1 MAEET
6 FSLDGN
12 LPESEYSGLSELPE
26 VKTPME
32 WLRGNGKGEFRE
44 QLLDEVIP
52 QRQELPDWS
61 RNLEE
66 QDLPAVIEKKI
77 FYDGTGQG
85 MNKIGE
91 FFYTVKDSFARGIEN
106 MPLDVM
112 RFLAAI
118 GAATGI
124 EEESNTDLLKRLDD
138 VRTSQDFA
146 KALRD
151 FELGVDAD
159 AFSNEIADVFG
170 QMGIIILGGGILKGA
185 GVGVK
190 TAGGVLEGLA
200 EGGEYLSKDIAAQRQ
215 HEGGLEQ
222 YKGEGLG
229 FATGYGVIAGL
240 MGARGVEASFLDH
253 FGEFTGKKFLRE
265 AVEKEMFEEGG
276 QNIAERLARRTQN
289 EIYGTDTDKT
299 TWLEDLLSTGKAML
313 LGGIGGATVGGVA
326 FVNNHNRMK
335 EILVDN
341 FGLTKTDANKLAW
354 QYLEDSTNALVKN
367 SMALQDLS
375 PKSRVMQ
382 FSKEQLMRDGQTEKE
397 ADKTLARIRR
407 DIIKEQVK
415 KDEELSKNEFFE
427 RSQDTNDLVEYLR
440 EKTGVQVMEDS
451 VIEEEKQN
459 IADRRAEL
467 ESQLAQTETQAE
479 ETAQE
484 QPTVETQMAE
494 TVPEQTKSEQQN
506 NLKQSQFDII
516 QSNNPMHDDYHV
528 GIRSIDDIKTFD
540 ETINDEESFV
550 WGDYSREDAQRDL
563 AKGTVTVYSSHPI
576 EQGGFV
582 STSRN
587 QARDYAGGKNAKIY
601 QQEVPITDVAWISG
615 DEGQLARV
623 ETKIEPIATEET
635 TSTQPVVDETTSTE
649 QAVTEKKPT
658 EQPKETPTPVQL
670 ELNFLNA
677 QENAINQA
685 MGIESPT
692 LPVNEDMLTKQDID
706 TINNK
711 IDEINTKLDELKNVK
726 TDDQKAEYEVGKEL
740 NSFQQPK
747 QAKSIYAERIA
758 KQTKTEGISP
768 ILHNV
773 RDTKAAK
780 KAVDDLVENEENVAW
795 EMLENNR
802 ADTRGFLRAEVAEAL
817 KRKIAKTQDPEVRK
831 TQLRR
836 LISAYSDVATRAGQ
850 ELRALADDSL
860 VDAIRDAAQIES
872 EASRKVK
879 RAVKNKADK
888 VQKTVD
894 KIVKSNKVM
903 SDKKLWDMIKEK
915 MECK

>member
-52 QRQELPDWS
+52 QRQELPDWGQDI
-61 RNLEE
+61 EE
-66 QDLPAVIEKKI
+66 KTASEAIGETL
-77 FYDGTGQG
+77 FYDGSGQG
-85 MNKIGE
+85 MNKVGE
-91 FFYTVKDSFARGIEN
+91 FFYTVKDSFASAIEN
-106 MPLDVM
+106 MPTDVL
-112 RFLAAI
+112 RFLAAS
-118 GAATGI
+118 AKTVGI
-124 EEESNTDLLKRLDD
+124 SEDKSVELLNALDD
-138 VRTSQDFA
+138 VRSSQDFD

-151 FELGVDAD
+151 FRLGVDAD

-170 QMGIIILGGGILKGA
+170 QMGAVLLGAGALKAAGTTASVAGGIA
-185 GVGVK
+185 
-190 TAGGVLEGLA
+190 EGLA

-215 HEGGLEQ
+215 REGGLEQ

-229 FATGYGVIAGL
+229 FATAYGALAGL
-240 MGARGVEASFLDH
+240 VGAKGAEANFLDH
-253 FGEFTGKKFLRE
+253 LGEFTGKKFI
-265 AVEKEMFEEGG
+265 KEEIASEVLEEVVQTGL
-276 QNIAERLARRTQN
+276 ERTSRRAQN
-289 EIYGTDTDKT
+289 EIYGTDTDYQ
-299 TWLEDLLSTGKAML
+299 TWTEDLLSVGKAGL

-335 EILVDN
+335 EMLVDN
-341 FGLTKTDANKLAW
+341 FGLTKADANKLAW
-354 QYLEDSTNALVKN
+354 QYLEDSTDALVKN
-367 SMALQDLS
+367 SMALADMS

-407 DIIKEQVK
+407 DVIKEQVK

-440 EKTGVQVMEDS
+440 EKTGIQVMEDS

-467 ESQLAQTETQAE
+467 ESQQEQPEAQTEQQVETQPT

-484 QPTVETQMAE
+484 QPTGEQPTIE
-494 TVPEQTKSEQQN
+494 TV
-506 NLKQSQFDII
+506 
-516 QSNNPMHDDYHV
+516 
-528 GIRSIDDIKTFD
+528 
-540 ETINDEESFV
+540 
-550 WGDYSREDAQRDL
+550 
-563 AKGTVTVYSSHPI
+563 
-576 EQGGFV
+576 
-582 STSRN
+582 
-587 QARDYAGGKNAKIY
+587 
-601 QQEVPITDVAWISG
+601 
-615 DEGQLARV
+615 
-623 ETKIEPIATEET
+623 ATEET
-635 TSTQPVVDETTSTE
+635 TQTQPEVEETTSTE
-649 QAVTEKKPT
+649 QAVTEEKPT

-685 MGIESPT
+685 MGIESPV

-740 NSFQQPK
+740 NTFQKPQM
-747 QAKSIYAERIA
+747 AKSKYAERVA
-758 KQTKTEGISP
+758 QQTKTEKVSP
-768 ILHNV
+768 ILHSV
-773 RDTKAAK
+773 RDMKAAK
-780 KAVDDLVENEENVAW
+780 QAADTLVESEENSAW

-817 KRKIAKTQDPEVRK
+817 KRKIAKIQDPEVRK
-831 TQLRR
+831 EQLRR
-836 LISAYSDVATRAGQ
+836 LINAYSDVATRAGQ

-860 VDAIRDAAQIES
+860 VDAIRDAAQIET

-888 VQKTVD
+888 VQKKVD
-894 KIVKSNKVM
+894 KVVKSNKVM
-903 SDKKLWDMIKEK
+903 TDKKLWDLIKEK

>member
-77 FYDGTGQG
+77 FYDGSGQG

-112 RFLAAI
+112 RYLAAI

-124 EEESNTDLLKRLDD
+124 AEESSTDLLKRLDD

-170 QMGIIILGGGILKGA
+170 QMGTIMVGGGILKSA
-185 GVGVK
+185 GVGAK

-215 HEGGLEQ
+215 REGGLEQ

-299 TWLEDLLSTGKAML
+299 TWWQDLVSTGKAML

-335 EILVDN
+335 EMLVDN

-354 QYLEDSTNALVKN
+354 QYLEDSTDALVKN

-382 FSKEQLMRDGQTEKE
+382 FSKEQLVRDGQTAEE

-415 KDEELSKNEFFE
+415 KDEELSKNDFFE
-427 RSQDTNDLVEYLR
+427 QSQTTDGLVEYLR
-440 EKTGVQVMEDS
+440 EKTGIQVMEDS

-467 ESQLAQTETQAE
+467 ESQQAQTEAQTEQQVETQTT

-484 QPTVETQMAE
+484 QPTSEQPAIE
-494 TVPEQTKSEQQN
+494 TV
-506 NLKQSQFDII
+506 
-516 QSNNPMHDDYHV
+516 
-528 GIRSIDDIKTFD
+528 
-540 ETINDEESFV
+540 
-550 WGDYSREDAQRDL
+550 
-563 AKGTVTVYSSHPI
+563 
-576 EQGGFV
+576 
-582 STSRN
+582 
-587 QARDYAGGKNAKIY
+587 
-601 QQEVPITDVAWISG
+601 
-615 DEGQLARV
+615 
-623 ETKIEPIATEET
+623 ATEET
-635 TSTQPVVDETTSTE
+635 TQTQPEVEETTSTE
-649 QAVTEKKPT
+649 QAVTEEKPT

-685 MGIESPT
+685 MGIESPI

-740 NSFQQPK
+740 NTFQKPQM
-747 QAKSIYAERIA
+747 AKSKYAERVA
-758 KQTKTEGISP
+758 QQTKTEKVSP
-768 ILHNV
+768 ILHSV
-773 RDTKAAK
+773 RDMKAAK
-780 KAVDDLVENEENVAW
+780 QAADTLVESEENSAW

-817 KRKIAKTQDPEVRK
+817 KRKIAKIQDPEVRK
-831 TQLRR
+831 EQLRR
-836 LISAYSDVATRAGQ
+836 LINAYSDVATRAGQ

-860 VDAIRDAAQIES
+860 VDAIRDAAQIET

-888 VQKTVD
+888 VQKKVD
-894 KIVKSNKVM
+894 KVVKSNKVM
-903 SDKKLWDMIKEK
+903 TDKKLWDLIKEK

>member
-52 QRQELPDWS
+52 QRQELPDWGQDI
-61 RNLEE
+61 EE
-66 QDLPAVIEKKI
+66 KTLSEAIGEKL
-77 FYDGTGQG
+77 FYDGSGQG
-85 MNKIGE
+85 MNKVGE
-91 FFYTVKDSFARGIEN
+91 FFYTVKDSFASAIEN
-106 MPLDVM
+106 IPTDVL
-112 RFLAAI
+112 RFLAAS
-118 GAATGI
+118 AKTVGI
-124 EEESNTDLLKRLDD
+124 SEDKSVELLNALDD
-138 VRTSQDFA
+138 VRSSQDFD

-151 FELGVDAD
+151 FRLGVDAD

-170 QMGIIILGGGILKGA
+170 QMGAVLLGAGALKAAGTTASVAGGIA
-185 GVGVK
+185 
-190 TAGGVLEGLA
+190 EGLA

-215 HEGGLEQ
+215 REGGLEQ

-229 FATGYGVIAGL
+229 FATAYGALAGL
-240 MGARGVEASFLDH
+240 VGAKGAEANFLDH
-253 FGEFTGKKFLRE
+253 LGEFTGKKFI
-265 AVEKEMFEEGG
+265 KEEIASEVLEEVVQTGL
-276 QNIAERLARRTQN
+276 ERTSRRAQN
-289 EIYGTDTDKT
+289 EIYGTDTDYQ
-299 TWLEDLLSTGKAML
+299 TWTEDLLSVGKAGL

-335 EILVDN
+335 EMLVDN

-354 QYLEDSTNALVKN
+354 QYLEDSTDALVKN

-415 KDEELSKNEFFE
+415 KDEELSKNDFFE
-427 RSQDTNDLVEYLR
+427 QSQTTDGLVEYLR
-440 EKTGVQVMEDS
+440 EKTGIQVMEDS

-467 ESQLAQTETQAE
+467 ESQQEQSEAQTEQQVETQTT

-484 QPTVETQMAE
+484 QPTSEQPAIE
-494 TVPEQTKSEQQN
+494 TV
-506 NLKQSQFDII
+506 
-516 QSNNPMHDDYHV
+516 
-528 GIRSIDDIKTFD
+528 
-540 ETINDEESFV
+540 
-550 WGDYSREDAQRDL
+550 
-563 AKGTVTVYSSHPI
+563 
-576 EQGGFV
+576 
-582 STSRN
+582 
-587 QARDYAGGKNAKIY
+587 
-601 QQEVPITDVAWISG
+601 
-615 DEGQLARV
+615 
-623 ETKIEPIATEET
+623 ATEET
-635 TSTQPVVDETTSTE
+635 TQTQPAVEETTTTE
-649 QAVTEKKPT
+649 QAVTEEKPT

-685 MGIESPT
+685 MGIESPI

-726 TDDQKAEYEVGKEL
+726 TDDQKVEYEVGKEL
-740 NSFQQPK
+740 NTFQKPQM
-747 QAKSIYAERIA
+747 AKSKYAERVA
-758 KQTKTEGISP
+758 QQTKTEKVSP
-768 ILHNV
+768 ILHSV
-773 RDTKAAK
+773 RDMKAAK
-780 KAVDDLVENEENVAW
+780 QAADTLVESEENSAW

-817 KRKIAKTQDPEVRK
+817 KRKIAKIQDPEVRK
-831 TQLRR
+831 EQLRR
-836 LISAYSDVATRAGQ
+836 LINAYSDVATRAGQ

-860 VDAIRDAAQIES
+860 VDAIRDAAQIET

-888 VQKTVD
+888 VQKKVD
-894 KIVKSNKVM
+894 KVVKSNKVM
-903 SDKKLWDMIKEK
+903 TDKKLWDLIKEK

>member
-52 QRQELPDWS
+52 QRQELPDWGQDI
-61 RNLEE
+61 EE
-66 QDLPAVIEKKI
+66 KTASEAIGEKL
-77 FYDGTGQG
+77 FYDGSGQG
-85 MNKIGE
+85 MNKVGE
-91 FFYTVKDSFARGIEN
+91 FFYTVKDSFASAIEN
-106 MPLDVM
+106 IPTDVL
-112 RFLAAI
+112 RFLAAS
-118 GAATGI
+118 AKTVGI
-124 EEESNTDLLKRLDD
+124 SEDKSVELLNALDD
-138 VRTSQDFA
+138 VRSSQDFD

-151 FELGVDAD
+151 FRLGVDAD

-170 QMGIIILGGGILKGA
+170 QMGAVLLGAGALKAAGTTASVAGGIA
-185 GVGVK
+185 
-190 TAGGVLEGLA
+190 EGLA

-215 HEGGLEQ
+215 REGGLEQ

-229 FATGYGVIAGL
+229 FATAYGALAGL
-240 MGARGVEASFLDH
+240 VGAKGAEANFLDH
-253 FGEFTGKKFLRE
+253 LGEFTGKKFI
-265 AVEKEMFEEGG
+265 KEEIASEVLEEVVQTGL
-276 QNIAERLARRTQN
+276 ERTSRRAQN
-289 EIYGTDTDKT
+289 EIYGTDTDYQ
-299 TWLEDLLSTGKAML
+299 TWTEDLLSVGKAGL

-335 EILVDN
+335 EMLVDN

-354 QYLEDSTNALVKN
+354 QYLEDSTDALVKN

-415 KDEELSKNEFFE
+415 KDEELSKNDFFE
-427 RSQDTNDLVEYLR
+427 QSQTTDGLVEYLR
-440 EKTGVQVMEDS
+440 EKTGIQVMEDS

-467 ESQLAQTETQAE
+467 ESQQEQSEAQTEQQVETQTT

-484 QPTVETQMAE
+484 QPTSEQPAIE
-494 TVPEQTKSEQQN
+494 TV
-506 NLKQSQFDII
+506 
-516 QSNNPMHDDYHV
+516 
-528 GIRSIDDIKTFD
+528 
-540 ETINDEESFV
+540 
-550 WGDYSREDAQRDL
+550 
-563 AKGTVTVYSSHPI
+563 
-576 EQGGFV
+576 
-582 STSRN
+582 
-587 QARDYAGGKNAKIY
+587 
-601 QQEVPITDVAWISG
+601 
-615 DEGQLARV
+615 
-623 ETKIEPIATEET
+623 ATEET
-635 TSTQPVVDETTSTE
+635 TQTQPAVEETTTTE
-649 QAVTEKKPT
+649 QAVTEEKPT

-685 MGIESPT
+685 MGIESPI

-726 TDDQKAEYEVGKEL
+726 TDDQKVEYEVGKEL
-740 NSFQQPK
+740 NTFQKPQM
-747 QAKSIYAERIA
+747 AKSKYAERVA
-758 KQTKTEGISP
+758 QQTKTEKVSP
-768 ILHNV
+768 ILHSV
-773 RDTKAAK
+773 RDMKAAK
-780 KAVDDLVENEENVAW
+780 QAADTLVESEENSAW

-817 KRKIAKTQDPEVRK
+817 KRKIAKIQDPEVRK
-831 TQLRR
+831 EQLRR
-836 LISAYSDVATRAGQ
+836 LINAYSDVATRAGQ

-860 VDAIRDAAQIES
+860 VDAIRDAAQIET

-888 VQKTVD
+888 VQKKVD
-894 KIVKSNKVM
+894 KVVKSNKVM
-903 SDKKLWDMIKEK
+903 TDKKLWDLIKEK

>member
-52 QRQELPDWS
+52 QRQELPDWGQDI
-61 RNLEE
+61 EE
-66 QDLPAVIEKKI
+66 KTLSEAIGEKL
-77 FYDGTGQG
+77 FYDGSGQG
-85 MNKIGE
+85 MNKVGE
-91 FFYTVKDSFARGIEN
+91 FFYTVKDSFASAIEN
-106 MPLDVM
+106 MPTDVL
-112 RFLAAI
+112 RFI
-118 GAATGI
+118 GASAKTFGI
-124 EEESNTDLLKRLDD
+124 SEDKSVELLNALDD
-138 VRTSQDFA
+138 VRSSQDFD

-151 FELGVDAD
+151 FRLGVDAD

-170 QMGIIILGGGILKGA
+170 QMGAVLLGAGALKAAGTTASVAGGIA
-185 GVGVK
+185 
-190 TAGGVLEGLA
+190 EGLA

-215 HEGGLEQ
+215 REGGLEQ

-229 FATGYGVIAGL
+229 FATAYGALAGL
-240 MGARGVEASFLDH
+240 VGAKGAEANFLDH
-253 FGEFTGKKFLRE
+253 LGEFTGKKFI
-265 AVEKEMFEEGG
+265 KEEIASEVLEEVVQTGL
-276 QNIAERLARRTQN
+276 ERTSRRAQN
-289 EIYGTDTDKT
+289 EIYGTDTDYQ
-299 TWLEDLLSTGKAML
+299 TWTEDLLSVGKAGL

-335 EILVDN
+335 EMLVDN

-354 QYLEDSTNALVKN
+354 QYLEDSTDALVKN

-415 KDEELSKNEFFE
+415 KDEELSKNDFFE
-427 RSQDTNDLVEYLR
+427 QSQTTDGLVEYLR
-440 EKTGVQVMEDS
+440 EKTGIQVMEDS

-467 ESQLAQTETQAE
+467 ESQQEQPEAQTEQQVETQPTK
-479 ETAQE
+479 TAQE
-484 QPTVETQMAE
+484 QPTGEQPAIE
-494 TVPEQTKSEQQN
+494 TV
-506 NLKQSQFDII
+506 
-516 QSNNPMHDDYHV
+516 
-528 GIRSIDDIKTFD
+528 
-540 ETINDEESFV
+540 
-550 WGDYSREDAQRDL
+550 
-563 AKGTVTVYSSHPI
+563 
-576 EQGGFV
+576 
-582 STSRN
+582 
-587 QARDYAGGKNAKIY
+587 
-601 QQEVPITDVAWISG
+601 
-615 DEGQLARV
+615 
-623 ETKIEPIATEET
+623 ATEET
-635 TSTQPVVDETTSTE
+635 TQTQPAVEETTTTE
-649 QAVTEKKPT
+649 QAVTEEKPT

-685 MGIESPT
+685 MGIESPI

-740 NSFQQPK
+740 NTFQKPQM
-747 QAKSIYAERIA
+747 AKSKYAERVA
-758 KQTKTEGISP
+758 QQTKTEKVSP
-768 ILHNV
+768 ILHSV
-773 RDTKAAK
+773 RDMKAAK
-780 KAVDDLVENEENVAW
+780 QAADTLVESEENSAW

-817 KRKIAKTQDPEVRK
+817 KRKIAKIQDPEVRK
-831 TQLRR
+831 EQLRR
-836 LISAYSDVATRAGQ
+836 LINAYSDVATRAGQ

-860 VDAIRDAAQIES
+860 VDAIRDAAQIET

-888 VQKTVD
+888 VQKKVD
-894 KIVKSNKVM
+894 KVVKSNKVM
-903 SDKKLWDMIKEK
+903 TDKKLWDLIKEK

>member
-52 QRQELPDWS
+52 QRQELPDWGQDI
-61 RNLEE
+61 EE
-66 QDLPAVIEKKI
+66 KTLSEAIGKKL
-77 FYDGTGQG
+77 FYDGSGQG
-85 MNKIGE
+85 MNKVGE
-91 FFYTVKDSFARGIEN
+91 FFYTVKDSFASAIEN
-106 MPLDVM
+106 MPTDVL
-112 RFLAAI
+112 RFI
-118 GAATGI
+118 GASAKTFGI
-124 EEESNTDLLKRLDD
+124 SEDKSVELLNALDD
-138 VRTSQDFA
+138 VRSSQDFD

-151 FELGVDAD
+151 FRLGVDAD

-170 QMGIIILGGGILKGA
+170 QMGAVLLGAGALQGAGATARVAGGIA
-185 GVGVK
+185 
-190 TAGGVLEGLA
+190 EGLA

-215 HEGGLEQ
+215 REGGLEQ

-229 FATGYGVIAGL
+229 FATAYGALAGL
-240 MGARGVEASFLDH
+240 VGAKGAEANFLDH
-253 FGEFTGKKFLRE
+253 LGEFTGKKFI
-265 AVEKEMFEEGG
+265 KEEIASEVLEEVVQTGL
-276 QNIAERLARRTQN
+276 ERTSRRAQN
-289 EIYGTDTDKT
+289 EIYGTDTDYQ
-299 TWLEDLLSTGKAML
+299 TWTEDLLSVGKAGL

-335 EILVDN
+335 EMLVDN

-415 KDEELSKNEFFE
+415 KDEELSKNDFFE
-427 RSQDTNDLVEYLR
+427 QSQTTDGLVEYLR
-440 EKTGVQVMEDS
+440 EKTGIQVMEDS

-467 ESQLAQTETQAE
+467 ESQQEQPEAQTEQPIETQTT

-484 QPTVETQMAE
+484 QPTGEQPAIE
-494 TVPEQTKSEQQN
+494 TV
-506 NLKQSQFDII
+506 
-516 QSNNPMHDDYHV
+516 
-528 GIRSIDDIKTFD
+528 
-540 ETINDEESFV
+540 
-550 WGDYSREDAQRDL
+550 
-563 AKGTVTVYSSHPI
+563 
-576 EQGGFV
+576 
-582 STSRN
+582 
-587 QARDYAGGKNAKIY
+587 
-601 QQEVPITDVAWISG
+601 
-615 DEGQLARV
+615 
-623 ETKIEPIATEET
+623 ATEGT
-635 TSTQPVVDETTSTE
+635 TQTQLEVEETTSTE
-649 QAVTEKKPT
+649 QAVTEEKPT

-685 MGIESPT
+685 MGIESPV

-740 NSFQQPK
+740 NTFQKPQM
-747 QAKSIYAERIA
+747 AKSKYAERVA
-758 KQTKTEGISP
+758 QQTKTEKVSP
-768 ILHNV
+768 ILHSV
-773 RDTKAAK
+773 RDMKAAK
-780 KAVDDLVENEENVAW
+780 QAADTLVESEENSAW

-817 KRKIAKTQDPEVRK
+817 KRKIAKIQDPEVRK
-831 TQLRR
+831 GQLRR
-836 LISAYSDVATRAGQ
+836 LINAYSDVATRAGQ

-860 VDAIRDAAQIES
+860 VDAIRDAAQIET

-888 VQKTVD
+888 VQKKVD
-894 KIVKSNKVM
+894 KVVKSNKVM
-903 SDKKLWDMIKEK
+903 TDKKLWDLIKEK

>member
-1 MAEET
+1 MAEQT
-6 FSLDGN
+6 FDLDGK
-12 LPESEYSGLSELPE
+12 LPESQYSGLSELPE
-26 VKTPME
+26 VKTPIE

-61 RNLEE
+61 QDIEE
-66 QDLPAVIEKKI
+66 KTAPESIGEFV
-77 FYDGTGQG
+77 FHDGTGQG
-85 MNKIGE
+85 MNKVGE
-91 FFYTVKDSFARGIEN
+91 FFYSVKDSFARAIEN
-106 MPLDVM
+106 MPTDVL
-112 RFLAAI
+112 RFI
-118 GAATGI
+118 GASAKTFGI
-124 EEESNTDLLKRLDD
+124 SEEKSAELLNALDD
-138 VRTSQDFA
+138 VRSSQDFD

-151 FELGVDAD
+151 FRLGVDAD

-170 QMGIIILGGGILKGA
+170 QMGAVLVGAGALQGAGATARVAGGIA
-185 GVGVK
+185 
-190 TAGGVLEGLA
+190 EGLA

-215 HEGGLEQ
+215 RAGGLEQ

-229 FATGYGVIAGL
+229 FATVYGALAGL
-240 MGARGVEASFLDH
+240 VGAKGAEANFLDH
-253 FGEFTGKKFLRE
+253 LGEFTGKKFIKEELLSE
-265 AVEKEMFEEGG
+265 AVEEVVQTGL
-276 QNIAERLARRTQN
+276 ERTSRRAQN
-289 EIYGTDTDKT
+289 EIYGTDTDKQS
-299 TWLEDLLSTGKAML
+299 WAKDLLEVGKAGL
-313 LGGIGGATVGGVA
+313 LGGIGGATVGGLG

-341 FGLTKTDANKLAW
+341 FGLTKADASKLAW
-354 QYLEDSTNALVKN
+354 QYLEDSTDALVKN
-367 SMALQDLS
+367 SMALADMS

-407 DIIKEQVK
+407 DVIKEQVK

-440 EKTGVQVMEDS
+440 EKTGIQVMEDS

-467 ESQLAQTETQAE
+467 EAQQAQTETQAE
-479 ETAQE
+479 ETAPE
-484 QPTVETQMAE
+484 QPTVETQTTETLPEQPTGE
-494 TVPEQTKSEQQN
+494 TV
-506 NLKQSQFDII
+506 
-516 QSNNPMHDDYHV
+516 
-528 GIRSIDDIKTFD
+528 
-540 ETINDEESFV
+540 
-550 WGDYSREDAQRDL
+550 
-563 AKGTVTVYSSHPI
+563 
-576 EQGGFV
+576 
-582 STSRN
+582 
-587 QARDYAGGKNAKIY
+587 
-601 QQEVPITDVAWISG
+601 
-615 DEGQLARV
+615 
-623 ETKIEPIATEET
+623 ATEET
-635 TSTQPVVDETTSTE
+635 TTTKSEVEEKATTE
-649 QAVTEKKPT
+649 QAITEEKQV

-677 QENAINQA
+677 QENAINRA
-685 MGIESPT
+685 VGIESPV

-706 TINNK
+706 TINDK
-711 IDEINTKLDELKNVK
+711 IEEINTKLDELKNVK
-726 TDDQKAEYEVGKEL
+726 TDDQKVEYEVGKEL

-780 KAVDDLVENEENVAW
+780 KAADDLVENEENVAW

-860 VDAIRDAAQIES
+860 VDAIRDAATIEAQ
-872 EASRKVK
+872 ASNKVK
-879 RAVKNKADK
+879 RAVKNKSAK

-894 KIVKSNKVM
+894 KVVKSNKVM
-903 SDKKLWDMIKEK
+903 SDKKLWDLIKEQ

>member
-52 QRQELPDWS
+52 QRQELPDWGQDI
-61 RNLEE
+61 EE
-66 QDLPAVIEKKI
+66 KTLSEAIGEKL
-77 FYDGTGQG
+77 FYDGSGQG
-85 MNKIGE
+85 MNKVGE
-91 FFYTVKDSFARGIEN
+91 FFYTVKDSFASAIEN
-106 MPLDVM
+106 IPTDVL
-112 RFLAAI
+112 RFLAAS
-118 GAATGI
+118 AKTVGI
-124 EEESNTDLLKRLDD
+124 SEDKSVELLNALDD
-138 VRTSQDFA
+138 VRSSQDFD

-151 FELGVDAD
+151 FRLGVDAD

-170 QMGIIILGGGILKGA
+170 QMGAVLLGAGALKAAGTTASVAGGIA
-185 GVGVK
+185 
-190 TAGGVLEGLA
+190 EGLA

-215 HEGGLEQ
+215 REGGLEQ

-229 FATGYGVIAGL
+229 FATAYGALAGL
-240 MGARGVEASFLDH
+240 VGAKGAEANFLDH
-253 FGEFTGKKFLRE
+253 LGEFTGKKFI
-265 AVEKEMFEEGG
+265 KEEIASEVLEEVVQTGL
-276 QNIAERLARRTQN
+276 ERTSRRAQN
-289 EIYGTDTDKT
+289 EIYGTDTDYQ
-299 TWLEDLLSTGKAML
+299 TWTEDLLSVGKAGL

-335 EILVDN
+335 EMLVDN

-354 QYLEDSTNALVKN
+354 QYLEDSTDALVKN

-415 KDEELSKNEFFE
+415 KDEELSKNDFFE
-427 RSQDTNDLVEYLR
+427 QSQTTDGLVEYLR
-440 EKTGVQVMEDS
+440 EKTGIQVMEDS

-467 ESQLAQTETQAE
+467 ESQQEQPEAQTEQQVETQPT

-484 QPTVETQMAE
+484 QPTSEQPAIE
-494 TVPEQTKSEQQN
+494 TV
-506 NLKQSQFDII
+506 
-516 QSNNPMHDDYHV
+516 
-528 GIRSIDDIKTFD
+528 
-540 ETINDEESFV
+540 
-550 WGDYSREDAQRDL
+550 
-563 AKGTVTVYSSHPI
+563 
-576 EQGGFV
+576 
-582 STSRN
+582 
-587 QARDYAGGKNAKIY
+587 
-601 QQEVPITDVAWISG
+601 
-615 DEGQLARV
+615 
-623 ETKIEPIATEET
+623 ATEET
-635 TSTQPVVDETTSTE
+635 TQTQPAVEETTTTE
-649 QAVTEKKPT
+649 QAVTEEKPT

-685 MGIESPT
+685 MGIESPI

-726 TDDQKAEYEVGKEL
+726 TDDQKVEYEVGKEL
-740 NSFQQPK
+740 NTFQKPQM
-747 QAKSIYAERIA
+747 AKSKYAERVA
-758 KQTKTEGISP
+758 QQTKTEKVSP
-768 ILHNV
+768 ILHSV
-773 RDTKAAK
+773 RDMKAAK
-780 KAVDDLVENEENVAW
+780 QAADTLVESEENSAW

-817 KRKIAKTQDPEVRK
+817 KRKIAKIQDPEVRK
-831 TQLRR
+831 EQLRR
-836 LISAYSDVATRAGQ
+836 LINAYSDVATRAGQ

-860 VDAIRDAAQIES
+860 VDAIRDAAQIET

-888 VQKTVD
+888 VQKKVD
-894 KIVKSNKVM
+894 KVVKSNKVM
-903 SDKKLWDMIKEK
+903 TDKKLWDLIKEK